1 MVNMSESGTTPL
13 FSAAELEAMGFSI
26 VIFPSSTLRI
36 TVRQVSAFLADLK
49 ASGDSRPWMDRMAS
63 LSETNAALGLSE
75 IKALEANILE
85 RRKS

>member
-1 MVNMSESGTTPL
+1 
-13 FSAAELEAMGFSI
+13 MGFSI
-26 VIFPSSTLRI
+26 VIFPSSTVRI
-36 TVRQVSAFLADLK
+36 TVRQVSAFLSDLK